1 MDTILIIDDNPNEIN
16 ILGTAL
22 HNQNFNVIFSL
33 NGHDGF
39 NLACIAQPTLILLD
53 CRMPDIDGLKVCQ
66 LLKNEAQTTSIPI
79 IFLSAIESAENKV
92 EGLNL
97 GACDYITKP
106 YYPEE
111 LVARIRTHIE
121 LHRHYRNNEKRIIDD
136 SEPTENIITRA
147 ELRVRK
153 AQAIYLEDLTAT
165 LSVSDVAHKIGT
177 HARQLSEDFNRIT
190 GKYIQHWLQE
200 KRMEQACNLLLKTEI
215 EISRVAESVGYT
227 SVTTFSNT
235 FRDYFGMPP
244 KEYRQL
250 IVLSNFNID

>member
-1 MDTILIIDDNPNEIN
+1 MDTILVIDDNPSDVNT
-16 ILGTAL
+16 LGSAL

-39 NLACIAQPTLILLD
+39 NTACIVHPALILLD
-53 CRMPDIDGLKVCQ
+53 RLMPDMDGLKVCR
-66 LLKNEAQTTSIPI
+66 LLKNEAQTTHIPI
-79 IFLSAIESAENKV
+79 IFLTAMESIENKV
-92 EGLNL
+92 EGLKI

-111 LVARIRTHIE
+111 LIARIRTHIE
-121 LHRHYRNNEKRIIDD
+121 LHRHYRNNEKGAIND
-136 SEPTENIITRA
+136 SDPTEIITRA
-147 ELRVRK
+147 ELRVHK
-153 AQAIYLEDLTAT
+153 AQTIYLEDLTAI
-165 LSVSDVAHKIGT
+165 LSVNDVAHKIGT

-200 KRMEQACNLLLKTEI
+200 KRMEKACNLLLKTEI
-215 EISRVAESVGYT
+215 EISQVAESVGYT

-235 FRDYFGMPP
+235 FRNYFGMPP

-250 IVLSNFNID
+250 IVLSHFSIN